1 MGNHEPQPEPRSSSG
16 RFTRSKNIVCQITNP
31 APVLWYTL
39 PFKSKAMPVEEDLT
53 TLSYARGPSR
63 PLLDLTIGGLLHR
76 TASRYPD
83 RLAVASCHQQKRL
96 TWAGLSAEADR
107 VARGLWSLGIRKGD
121 RVGLWST
128 SCIEW
133 IMMHM
138 GCARAGV
145 ALVNVNPAYRSHEL
159 QFTLTRSRMK
169 ALFLWHKDRHADYE
183 EILGRARHGLN
194 LELAHTIYFDSPEW
208 PALLDAEGR
217 LPDYVDPDDIANI
230 QYTSGT
236 TGLPKGVMLSH
247 HNVVNNGQFLAQGFH
262 YTEQDK
268 IVVPVP
274 LFHCYGCVIGTM
286 TAVNTGAAI
295 ILPNWT
301 FDPRATLKAVHDE
314 RATSV
319 YGVPAMYVAE
329 MALPDFATYDLTSLR
344 TGMMSGAPCPV
355 ELMKRVLNEM
365 HCRELVIAYG
375 QTETSPVVTMSD
387 ADDPIEIRVSTVGR
401 AMPQTEIQIA
411 SMETGEPLPIGQQ
424 GEVCVRGYALMKG
437 YDGDPE
443 ATAQVIRPDGWLH
456 TGDLGIMHDD
466 GCIHLT
472 GRSRDVIIRG
482 GENIY
487 PREVEEF
494 LYTHPKVGEVQVVG
508 IPNARLGEIVAAWV
522 RLRPGLKPEID
533 ATEEEIKQW
542 CQGQIAYF
550 KIPEHVRFVTEFP
563 ATLSGKIQK
572 YKIREF
578 EIEARGLQSVANAAT
593 A

>member
-1 MGNHEPQPEPRSSSG
+1 
-16 RFTRSKNIVCQITNP
+16 
-31 APVLWYTL
+31 
-39 PFKSKAMPVEEDLT
+39 MPVEENLPA
-53 TLSYARGPSR
+53 LSYARGPDR
-63 PLLDLTIGGLLHR
+63 ALLELTIGDLLAR
-76 TASRYPD
+76 TAHRFPD
-83 RLAVASCHQQKRL
+83 RLAVASCHQGKRL
-96 TWAGLSAEADR
+96 TWAQLSDEADR
-107 VARGLWSLGIRKGD
+107 VARGLWSLGIRRGD

-128 SCIEW
+128 NCIEW
-133 IMMHM
+133 IVMHM
-138 GCARAGV
+138 GCARAGA

-159 QFTLTRSRMK
+159 QFTLQRSRMK
-169 ALFLWHKDRHADYE
+169 ALFLWHRDKRADYE
-183 EILGRARHGLN
+183 EILGRARHGLTLA
-194 LELAHTIYFDSPEW
+194 LEHTIYFDSPEW
-208 PALLDAEGR
+208 PALLEAAGE
-217 LPDYVDPDDIANI
+217 LPARVAVEDVANI

-236 TGLPKGVMLSH
+236 TGLPKGVMLTH
-247 HNVVNNGQFLAQGFH
+247 HNIVNNGQFLAQGFH
-262 YTEQDK
+262 YTEQDSV
-268 IVVPVP
+268 VVPVP
-274 LFHCYGCVIGTM
+274 LFHCFGCVIGTM
-286 TAVNTGAAI
+286 SAVNSGAAI
-295 ILPNWT
+295 VLPNWT

-329 MALPDFATYDLTSLR
+329 LQLPEFASYDLTSLR

-365 HCRELVIAYG
+365 HCGELVIAYG

-387 ADDPIEIRVSTVGR
+387 AEDTIEIRVSTVGR
-401 AMPQTEIQIA
+401 AMPQTEIQIV
-411 SMETGEPLPIGQQ
+411 STVTGEPLPVGEQ
-424 GEVCVRGYALMKG
+424 GEVCARGYAVMKG

-443 ATAQVIRPDGWLH
+443 GTAQVIKEDGWLH

-494 LYTHPKVGEVQVVG
+494 LYTHPKVDEAQVVG
-508 IPNARLGEIVAAWV
+508 IPNARLGEIVVAWV
-522 RLRPGLKPEID
+522 RLAPGAE
-533 ATEEEIKQW
+533 ATEEEIRAW
-542 CQGQIAYF
+542 CQAQIAYF
-550 KIPEHVRFVTEFP
+550 KVPEHVRFVTEFP

-578 EIEARGLQSVANAAT
+578 EIEARGLQSVAAAVT

>member
-1 MGNHEPQPEPRSSSG
+1 MPEE
-16 RFTRSKNIVCQITNP
+16 
-31 APVLWYTL
+31 A
-39 PFKSKAMPVEEDLT
+39 LT
-53 TLSYARGPSR
+53 TLSYARGSTR
-63 PLLDLTIGGLLHR
+63 PLLELTVGDLLRR
-76 TASRYPD
+76 TADRFPE
-83 RLAVASCHQQKRL
+83 RLAVVSRHQGKRM
-96 TWAGLSAEADR
+96 TWAELDAAADR
-107 VARGLWSLGIRKGD
+107 VARGLWSLGIRHGD
-121 RVGLWST
+121 RVGIWST
-128 SCIEW
+128 NCIEW

-138 GCARAGV
+138 GCARTGA

-169 ALFLWHKDRHADYE
+169 ALFLWHKDKHADFQE
-183 EILGRARHGLN
+183 VLGRACHGLD
-194 LELAHTIYFDSPEW
+194 LALQHTIYFDSPEW
-208 PALLDAEGR
+208 PALLDAEGQI
-217 LPDYVDPDDIANI
+217 PDHVAVDDVVNI

-236 TGLPKGVMLSH
+236 TGLPKGVLLTH

-286 TAVNTGAAI
+286 SAVNSGAAI

-301 FDPRATLKAVHDE
+301 FDARATLSAVHEE

-329 MALPDFATYDLTSLR
+329 FALPDFAKFDTSSLR

-355 ELMKRVLNEM
+355 QLMKRVLEEM
-365 HCRELVIAYG
+365 HCGELVIAYG

-387 ADDPIEIRVSTVGR
+387 ADDSIDVRVKTVGR
-401 AMPQTEIQIA
+401 AMPQTEIMIQSLDTREA
-411 SMETGEPLPIGQQ
+411 LPYGQQ
-424 GEVCVRGYALMKG
+424 GEVCVRGYALMRG

-443 ATAQVIRPDGWLH
+443 GTAQVIQSDGWLR
-456 TGDLGIMHDD
+456 TGDLGVMRED
-466 GCIHLT
+466 GCIHIT

-494 LYTHPKVGEVQVVG
+494 LYTHPKVGEVQVIG
-508 IPNARLGEIVAAWV
+508 IPNARLGEIVVAWIRV
-522 RLRPGLKPEID
+522 RPGTE
-533 ATEEEIKQW
+533 ATEQEIKDF
-542 CQGQIAYF
+542 CQGQIAYY

-572 YKIREF
+572 YRMREY
-578 EIEARGLQSVANAAT
+578 EIEARGLQVVANAAM

>member
-1 MGNHEPQPEPRSSSG
+1 
-16 RFTRSKNIVCQITNP
+16 
-31 APVLWYTL
+31 
-39 PFKSKAMPVEEDLT
+39 MPVEEIAT
-53 TLSYARGPSR
+53 TLSYSRGPDR
-63 PLLDLTIGGLLHR
+63 PLLELTIGGLLER
-76 TASRYPD
+76 TANRFPD
-83 RLAVASCHQQKRL
+83 RLAVASRHQGKRL
-96 TWAGLSAEADR
+96 TWAELSAAADS
-107 VARGLWSLGIRKGD
+107 VARGLWSLGIRRGD
-121 RVGLWST
+121 RVGMWST
-128 SCIEW
+128 NCIEW

-138 GCARAGV
+138 GCARAGA

-159 QFTLTRSRMK
+159 GYTLTRSRMK
-169 ALFLWHKDRHADYE
+169 ALFLWHKDKRADYE
-183 EILGRARHGLN
+183 EILGRARHGLA
-194 LELAHTIYFDSPEW
+194 LELEHTIYFDGPEW
-208 PALLDAEGR
+208 PALLDAPGQ
-217 LPDYVDPDDIANI
+217 LPADVAVDDVANI

-236 TGLPKGVMLSH
+236 TGMPKGVMLTH
-247 HNVVNNGQFLAQGFH
+247 HNVVNNGQFLAHGFH

-286 TAVNTGAAI
+286 SAVNSGAAV

-301 FDPRATLKAVHDE
+301 FDARATLQAIHDE

-329 MALPDFATYDLTSLR
+329 FGLPEFPTFDLTSLR

-365 HCRELVIAYG
+365 HIGELVIAYG

-387 ADDPIEIRVSTVGR
+387 AADSIEVRVNTIGR
-401 AMPQTEIQIA
+401 AMPQTEIKVT
-411 SMETGEPLPIGQQ
+411 STTTGETVAHGQQ
-424 GEVCVRGYALMKG
+424 GEICTRGYAVMKG
-437 YDGDPE
+437 YDGDPDG
-443 ATAQVIRPDGWLH
+443 TALVIQPDGWLR
-456 TGDLGIMHDD
+456 TGDLGVMRGDR
-466 GCIHLT
+466 CLHLT

-522 RLRPGLKPEID
+522 RLRPGQE
-533 ATEEEIKQW
+533 ATEDEIRQW
-542 CQGQIAYF
+542 CQGQIAYY
-550 KIPEHVRFVTEFP
+550 KIPEHIRFVDDFP

-578 EIEARGLQSVANAAT
+578 EIEARGLEQVAQTKT

>member
-1 MGNHEPQPEPRSSSG
+1 MNPTTSM
-16 RFTRSKNIVCQITNP
+16 NIDEQIPTQ
-31 APVLWYTL
+31 
-39 PFKSKAMPVEEDLT
+39 
-53 TLSYARGPSR
+53 SYARGAAR
-63 PLLDLTIGGLLHR
+63 PLLELTIGDLLQR
-76 TASRYPD
+76 TADRFADRPAVVSRHQD
-83 RLAVASCHQQKRL
+83 RRL
-96 TWAGLSAEADR
+96 TWAELSAEADR
-107 VARGLWSLGIRKGD
+107 VARGLWSLGIRRGD

-128 SCIEW
+128 NCAEW
-133 IMMHM
+133 IILHM
-138 GCARAGV
+138 GCARAGA

-159 QFTLTRSRMK
+159 GFTLTRSRMK

-194 LELAHTIYFDSPEW
+194 LALEHTIYFDSPEW

-217 LPDYVDPDDIANI
+217 LPDRVAVDDVANI

-236 TGLPKGVMLSH
+236 TGLPKGVMLTH

-286 TAVNTGAAI
+286 SAVNSGAAI

-301 FDPRATLKAVHDE
+301 FDARATLKAIHEE

-329 MALPDFATYDLTSLR
+329 FGLDDFATYDTTSLR

-355 ELMKRVLNEM
+355 ELMKRVLEEM
-365 HCRELVIAYG
+365 HIRELVIAYG

-387 ADDPIEIRVSTVGR
+387 AGDSLEVRVNTVGR
-401 AMPQTEIQIA
+401 AMPQTDIKIA
-411 SMETGEPLPIGQQ
+411 SLWAEPNSNLDSQETLPRGQQ

-443 ATAQVIRPDGWLH
+443 GTALVIQPDGWLR
-456 TGDLGIMHDD
+456 TGDLGVMRED
-466 GCIHLT
+466 GCIHIT

-494 LYTHPKVGEVQVVG
+494 LYTHPKVGEVQVFG
-508 IPNARLGEIVAAWV
+508 IPNARLGEIVVAWI
-522 RLRPGLKPEID
+522 RLRPGLKPDTD
-533 ATEEEIKQW
+533 ATEQEIKEF
-542 CQGQIAYF
+542 CQGQIAYY
-550 KIPEHVRFVTEFP
+550 KIPEHVRFATEFP

-572 YKIREF
+572 YKMREF
-578 EIEARGLQSVANAAT
+578 EIEARGLQAVAKTAT

>member
-1 MGNHEPQPEPRSSSG
+1 VPAIPTLTISEPDAD
-16 RFTRSKNIVCQITNP
+16 QIG
-31 APVLWYTL
+31 AR
-39 PFKSKAMPVEEDLT
+39 
-53 TLSYARGPSR
+53 SYARGPDR
-63 PLLDLTIGGLLHR
+63 PLLDLTIGDLLHL
-76 TASRYPD
+76 TASRFPD
-83 RLAVASCHQQKRL
+83 RLAVASRHQQKRL
-96 TWAGLSAEADR
+96 TWAELNATADQ
-107 VARGLWSLGIRKGD
+107 VARGLWALGIRRGD

-128 SCIEW
+128 NCIEW

-138 GCARAGV
+138 GCARAG
-145 ALVNVNPAYRSHEL
+145 ASLVNVNPAYRSHEL

-169 ALFLWHKDRHADYE
+169 ALFLWHKDKRADYE
-183 EILGRARHGLN
+183 EILGRARHGLD
-194 LELAHTIYFDSPEW
+194 LALQHTVFFDSPEW

-217 LPDYVDPDDIANI
+217 LPDSVAIDDVANI

-236 TGLPKGVMLSH
+236 TGLPKGVMLTH

-262 YTEQDK
+262 YTERDK

-286 TAVNTGAAI
+286 SAVNSGAAI

-301 FDPRATLKAVHDE
+301 FDARATLRAVHDE

-329 MALPDFATYDLTSLR
+329 FGLDDFASYDTTSLR

-355 ELMKRVLNEM
+355 ELMKRVLEEM
-365 HCRELVIAYG
+365 HIRELVIAYG

-387 ADDPIEIRVSTVGR
+387 AGDSLEVRVNTVGR
-401 AMPQTEIQIA
+401 AMPQTEIKIA
-411 SMETGEPLPIGQQ
+411 PLETGGIVPSGQQ

-443 ATAQVIRPDGWLH
+443 GTAQVIQSDGWLR
-456 TGDLGIMHDD
+456 TGDLGVMRED
-466 GCIHLT
+466 GCIHIT

-494 LYTHPKVGEVQVVG
+494 LYTFPKVGEVQVIG
-508 IPNARLGEIVAAWV
+508 IPNARLGEIVVAWI
-522 RLRPGLKPEID
+522 RLRPGLAPDVD
-533 ATEEEIKQW
+533 ATEAEVKAF
-542 CQGQIAYF
+542 CQGQIAYY
-550 KIPEHVRFVTEFP
+550 KIPEHVRFVSEFP

-572 YKIREF
+572 YKMREF
-578 EIEARGLQSVANAAT
+578 EIEARGLEAVATAAT

>member
-1 MGNHEPQPEPRSSSG
+1 
-16 RFTRSKNIVCQITNP
+16 
-31 APVLWYTL
+31 
-39 PFKSKAMPVEEDLT
+39 MPVDENLC

-63 PLLDLTIGGLLHR
+63 PLLELTIGGLLER
-76 TASRYPD
+76 TASRFPD
-83 RLAVASCHQQKRL
+83 RLAVASCHQSKRL
-96 TWAGLSAEADR
+96 TWAQLSAEADR
-107 VARGLWSLGIRKGD
+107 LARGLWSLGIRRGD

-128 SCIEW
+128 NCIEW
-133 IMMHM
+133 IVMHM
-138 GCARAGV
+138 GCARAGA

-159 QFTLTRSRMK
+159 QFTLARSRMK
-169 ALFLWHKDRHADYE
+169 ALFLWHKDKRADYE
-183 EILGRARHGLN
+183 EILNRARHGLN
-194 LELAHTIYFDSPEW
+194 LALEHTIYFDSPEW

-217 LPDYVDPDDIANI
+217 LPDQVAVGDVANI

-236 TGLPKGVMLSH
+236 TGLPKGVLLTH
-247 HNVVNNGQFLAQGFH
+247 HNIVNNGQFLAQGFH

-286 TAVNTGAAI
+286 SALNTGAAI
-295 ILPNWT
+295 LLPSWT
-301 FDPRATLKAVHDE
+301 FDPRATLQAVHQE

-329 MALPDFATYDLTSLR
+329 FALPDFSSFDLTSLR

-365 HCRELVIAYG
+365 HCHELVIAYG

-387 ADDPIEIRVSTVGR
+387 ADDSIEIRVNTVGR
-401 AMPQTEIQIA
+401 AMPQTGIRIA
-411 SMETGEPLPIGQQ
+411 SIATGETAPVGEQ
-424 GEVCVRGYALMKG
+424 GEVCVQGYALMKG
-437 YDGDPE
+437 YDGDPQGTSE
-443 ATAQVIRPDGWLH
+443 VIRADGWLH
-456 TGDLGIMHDD
+456 TGDLGIMRQD

-494 LYTHPKVGEVQVVG
+494 LYTHPRIDEAQVVG
-508 IPNARLGEIVAAWV
+508 IPNARLGEIVCAWV
-522 RLRPGLKPEID
+522 RLAPGAE
-533 ATEEEIKQW
+533 ATEEEIKEF
-542 CQGQIAYF
+542 CKGQIAYY

-578 EIEARGLQSVANAAT
+578 EIEARGLQQEANAAT

>member
-1 MGNHEPQPEPRSSSG
+1 M
-16 RFTRSKNIVCQITNP
+16 
-31 APVLWYTL
+31 A
-39 PFKSKAMPVEEDLT
+39 VEEDLR

-63 PLLDLTIGGLLHR
+63 PLLELSIGDLLHR
-76 TASRYPD
+76 TALRFPD
-83 RLAVASCHQQKRL
+83 RLAVASRHQGQRL
-96 TWAGLSAEADR
+96 TWAELSQEADA
-107 VARGLWSLGIRKGD
+107 VARGLWSLGIRRGD

-128 SCIEW
+128 NCIEW
-133 IMMHM
+133 IVMHM
-138 GCARAGV
+138 GCARAGA

-169 ALFLWHKDRHADYE
+169 ALFLWHRDKRADYE
-183 EILGRARHGLN
+183 EILDRARHGLS
-194 LELAHTIYFDSPEW
+194 LELAHTIYFDSPDWLALKSAPGEL
-208 PALLDAEGR
+208 PAHVA
-217 LPDYVDPDDIANI
+217 VDDVANI

-236 TGLPKGVMLSH
+236 TGLPKGVMLTH
-247 HNVVNNGQFLAQGFH
+247 HNIVNNGQFLAAGFH
-262 YTEQDK
+262 YSEQDK

-286 TAVNTGAAI
+286 SAVNSGAAI

-301 FDPRATLKAVHDE
+301 FDPRATLKAIHDE

-329 MALPDFATYDLTSLR
+329 LALPEFPTYDLTSLR

-355 ELMKRVLNEM
+355 ELMKRVLEEM
-365 HCRELVIAYG
+365 HCGELVIAYG

-387 ADDPIEIRVSTVGR
+387 AGDSIEVRVNTVGR

-411 SMETGEPLPIGQQ
+411 SSTTGETLPCGQQ

-437 YDGDPE
+437 YDGDAE
-443 ATAQVIRPDGWLH
+443 GTAQVIRDDGWLR
-456 TGDLGIMHDD
+456 TGDLGIMRED

-494 LYTHPKVGEVQVVG
+494 LYTHPQVDEVQVVG

-522 RLRPGLKPEID
+522 RLKPGLVPEVD
-533 ATEEEIKQW
+533 ATEEQIKAF
-542 CQGQIAYF
+542 CRSQIAYY
-550 KIPEHVRFVTEFP
+550 KIPEHIRFVTEFP

-572 YKIREF
+572 FKMREF
-578 EIEARGLQSVANAAT
+578 EIEARALQSVASAAT

>member
-1 MGNHEPQPEPRSSSG
+1 
-16 RFTRSKNIVCQITNP
+16 
-31 APVLWYTL
+31 
-39 PFKSKAMPVEEDLT
+39 MPVEDNPC
-53 TLSYARGPSR
+53 TLSYSRGLSR
-63 PLLDLTIGGLLHR
+63 PLLELTIGDLLHR
-76 TASRYPD
+76 TADRFPD
-83 RLAVASCHQQKRL
+83 RLAIASCHQSQRL
-96 TWAGLSAEADR
+96 TWSELSAEADR
-107 VARGLWSLGIRKGD
+107 VARGLWSLGIRRGD

-128 SCIEW
+128 NCLEW
-133 IMMHM
+133 IVMHM
-138 GCARAGV
+138 GCARAGA

-159 QFTLTRSRMK
+159 QFTLQRSQMK
-169 ALFLWHKDRHADYE
+169 ALFLWHKDKHADYE
-183 EILGRARHGLN
+183 EILARACHGLI
-194 LELAHTIYFDSPEW
+194 LELKHTIYFDSPQW
-208 PALLDAEGR
+208 PVLKDSDGK
-217 LPDYVDPDDIANI
+217 LPDHVAIDDVANI

-236 TGLPKGVMLSH
+236 TGLPKGVLLTH
-247 HNVVNNGQFLAQGFH
+247 HNIVNNGRFLAQGFH
-262 YTEQDK
+262 YTEQDR

-274 LFHCYGCVIGTM
+274 LFHCYGCVIGAM
-286 TAVNTGAAI
+286 SAVNSGAAI

-329 MALPDFATYDLTSLR
+329 MALPDFASYDLSSLR

-355 ELMKRVLNEM
+355 ELMNRVLDEM

-387 ADDPIEIRVSTVGR
+387 AEDSIEIRVKTVGR
-401 AMPQTEIQIA
+401 AMPQTEIQIV
-411 SMETGEPLPIGQQ
+411 STVTGQTLPVGEQ
-424 GEVCVRGYALMKG
+424 GEVCARGYAVMKG

-443 ATAQVIRPDGWLH
+443 GTAMVIHPDGWLH
-456 TGDLGIMHDD
+456 TGDLGIMRSD

-494 LYTHPKVGEVQVVG
+494 LYTHPKVDEVQVVG
-508 IPNARLGEIVAAWV
+508 IPNARLGEIVVAWV
-522 RLRPGLKPEID
+522 RLRPGVES
-533 ATEEEIKQW
+533 TEEEIRNF
-542 CQGQIAYF
+542 CEGQIAYY
-550 KIPEHVRFVTEFP
+550 KIPAHIRFVSEFP

-578 EIEARGLQSVANAAT
+578 EIEARGLQVVANTAT

>member
-1 MGNHEPQPEPRSSSG
+1 
-16 RFTRSKNIVCQITNP
+16 
-31 APVLWYTL
+31 
-39 PFKSKAMPVEEDLT
+39 MPVEDNPC
-53 TLSYARGPSR
+53 TLSYSRGLSR
-63 PLLDLTIGGLLHR
+63 PLLELTIGDLLHR
-76 TASRYPD
+76 TADRFPD
-83 RLAVASCHQQKRL
+83 RLAIASCHQSQRL
-96 TWAGLSAEADR
+96 TWSELSAEADR
-107 VARGLWSLGIRKGD
+107 VARGLWSLGIRRGD

-128 SCIEW
+128 NCLEW
-133 IMMHM
+133 IVMHM
-138 GCARAGV
+138 GCARAGA

-159 QFTLTRSRMK
+159 QFTLQRSQMK
-169 ALFLWHKDRHADYE
+169 ALFLWHKDKHADYE
-183 EILGRARHGLN
+183 EILARACHGLI
-194 LELAHTIYFDSPEW
+194 LELKHTIYFDSPQW
-208 PALLDAEGR
+208 PVLKDSDGK
-217 LPDYVDPDDIANI
+217 LPDHVAIDDVANI

-236 TGLPKGVMLSH
+236 TGLPKGVLLTH
-247 HNVVNNGQFLAQGFH
+247 HNIVNNGRFLAQGFH
-262 YTEQDK
+262 YTEQDR

-274 LFHCYGCVIGTM
+274 LFHCYGCVIGAM
-286 TAVNTGAAI
+286 SAVNSGAAI

-329 MALPDFATYDLTSLR
+329 MALPDFASYDLSSLR

-355 ELMKRVLNEM
+355 ELINRVLDEM

-387 ADDPIEIRVSTVGR
+387 AEDSIEIRVKTVGR
-401 AMPQTEIQIA
+401 AMPQTEIQIV
-411 SMETGEPLPIGQQ
+411 STVTGQTLPVGEQ
-424 GEVCVRGYALMKG
+424 GEVCARGYAVMKG

-443 ATAQVIRPDGWLH
+443 GTAMVIHPDGWLH
-456 TGDLGIMHDD
+456 TGDLGIMRSD

-494 LYTHPKVGEVQVVG
+494 LYTHPKVDEVQVVG
-508 IPNARLGEIVAAWV
+508 IPNARLGEIVVAWV
-522 RLRPGLKPEID
+522 RLRPGVES
-533 ATEEEIKQW
+533 TEEEIRNF
-542 CQGQIAYF
+542 CEGQIAYY
-550 KIPEHVRFVTEFP
+550 KIPAHIRFVSEFP

-578 EIEARGLQSVANAAT
+578 EIEARGLQVVANTAT

>member
-1 MGNHEPQPEPRSSSG
+1 M
-16 RFTRSKNIVCQITNP
+16 
-31 APVLWYTL
+31 A
-39 PFKSKAMPVEEDLT
+39 VEEDLR

-63 PLLDLTIGGLLHR
+63 PLLELSIGDLLHR
-76 TASRYPD
+76 TALRFPD
-83 RLAVASCHQQKRL
+83 RLAVASRHQGQRL
-96 TWAGLSAEADR
+96 TWAELSQEADA
-107 VARGLWSLGIRKGD
+107 VARGLWSLGIRRGD

-128 SCIEW
+128 NCIEW
-133 IMMHM
+133 IVMHM
-138 GCARAGV
+138 GCARAGA

-169 ALFLWHKDRHADYE
+169 ALFLWHRDKRADYE
-183 EILGRARHGLN
+183 EILDRARHGLS
-194 LELAHTIYFDSPEW
+194 LELAHTIYFDSPDWLALKSAPGEL
-208 PALLDAEGR
+208 PAHVA
-217 LPDYVDPDDIANI
+217 VDDVANI

-236 TGLPKGVMLSH
+236 TGLPKGVMLTH
-247 HNVVNNGQFLAQGFH
+247 HNIVNNGQFLAAGFH
-262 YTEQDK
+262 YSEQDK

-286 TAVNTGAAI
+286 SAVNSGAAI

-301 FDPRATLKAVHDE
+301 FDPRATLKAIHDE

-329 MALPDFATYDLTSLR
+329 LSLPEFPSYDLTSLR

-355 ELMKRVLNEM
+355 ELMKRVLEEM
-365 HCRELVIAYG
+365 HCSELVIAYG

-387 ADDPIEIRVSTVGR
+387 AGDSIEVRVNTVGR

-411 SMETGEPLPIGQQ
+411 SSTTGETLPCGQQ

-437 YDGDPE
+437 YDGDAE
-443 ATAQVIRPDGWLH
+443 GTAQVIRDDGWLR
-456 TGDLGIMHDD
+456 TGDLGIMRED

-494 LYTHPKVGEVQVVG
+494 LYTHPQVDEVQVVG

-522 RLRPGLKPEID
+522 RLKPGLVPDVD
-533 ATEEEIKQW
+533 ATEEQIKAF
-542 CQGQIAYF
+542 CRSQIAYY
-550 KIPEHVRFVTEFP
+550 KIPEHIRFVTEFP

-572 YKIREF
+572 FKMREF
-578 EIEARGLQSVANAAT
+578 EIEVRALQSVASAAT

>member
-1 MGNHEPQPEPRSSSG
+1 
-16 RFTRSKNIVCQITNP
+16 
-31 APVLWYTL
+31 
-39 PFKSKAMPVEEDLT
+39 MPVNQDIA
-53 TLSYARGPSR
+53 TLSYARGEDR
-63 PLLDLTIGGLLHR
+63 PLLNLTIGGLLER
-76 TASRYPD
+76 TANRFPD
-83 RLAVASCHQQKRL
+83 RLAVASRHQQKRM
-96 TWAGLSAEADR
+96 TWAELSEAADR
-107 VARGLWSLGIRKGD
+107 VARGLWSLGIRRGD

-128 SCIEW
+128 NCIEW
-133 IMMHM
+133 LMLHM
-138 GCARAGV
+138 GCARAGA

-159 QFTLTRSRMK
+159 GYTLTRSRMK
-169 ALFLWHKDRHADYE
+169 ALFLWHKDKRADYAD
-183 EILGRARHGLN
+183 ILERARHGLK
-194 LELAHTIYFDSPEW
+194 LELQHTIFFDSPEW
-208 PALLDAEGR
+208 PDLLDAPGH
-217 LPDYVDPDDIANI
+217 LPDRVSVDDVANI

-236 TGLPKGVMLSH
+236 TGLPKGVMLTH

-262 YTEQDK
+262 YTEKDL

-286 TAVNTGAAI
+286 SAVNSGAAV

-301 FDPRATLKAVHDE
+301 FDARATLQAIHDE

-329 MALPDFATYDLTSLR
+329 FSLPEFPSFDFTSLR

-355 ELMKRVLNEM
+355 ELMKRVLSEM
-365 HCRELVIAYG
+365 HIGELVIAYG

-387 ADDPIEIRVSTVGR
+387 AGDPLEIRVNTVGR
-401 AMPQTEIQIA
+401 PMPQTEIQVVSTSDGA
-411 SMETGEPLPIGQQ
+411 RLPMGMQ
-424 GEVCVRGYALMKG
+424 GEICVRGYAVMKG
-437 YDGDPE
+437 YDGDPGG
-443 ATAQVIRPDGWLH
+443 TAQVVGPDGWLH
-456 TGDLGIMHDD
+456 TGDLGVMREDECLHI
-466 GCIHLT
+466 T

-508 IPNARLGEIVAAWV
+508 IPNARLGEIVVAWI
-522 RLRPGLKPEID
+522 RLRPGTD
-533 ATEEEIKQW
+533 ATEAEIREW
-542 CQGQIAYF
+542 CQGQIAYY

-572 YKIREF
+572 YKIREV
-578 EIEARGLQSVANAAT
+578 EIEARGLQDVAKTAT

>member
-1 MGNHEPQPEPRSSSG
+1 MPEE
-16 RFTRSKNIVCQITNP
+16 
-31 APVLWYTL
+31 A
-39 PFKSKAMPVEEDLT
+39 LT
-53 TLSYARGPSR
+53 TLSYARGSTR
-63 PLLDLTIGGLLHR
+63 PLLELTVGDLLRR
-76 TASRYPD
+76 TADRFPE
-83 RLAVASCHQQKRL
+83 RLAVVSRHQSKRM
-96 TWAGLSAEADR
+96 TWAELDAAADR
-107 VARGLWSLGIRKGD
+107 VARGLWSLGIRHGD
-121 RVGLWST
+121 RVGIWST
-128 SCIEW
+128 NCIEW

-138 GCARAGV
+138 GCARTGA

-169 ALFLWHKDRHADYE
+169 ALFLWHKDKHADFQE
-183 EILGRARHGLN
+183 VLGRACHGLD
-194 LELAHTIYFDSPEW
+194 LALQHTIYFDSPEW
-208 PALLDAEGR
+208 PALLDAEGQI
-217 LPDYVDPDDIANI
+217 PDHVAVDDIANI

-236 TGLPKGVMLSH
+236 TGLPKGVLLTH

-286 TAVNTGAAI
+286 SAVNSGAAI

-301 FDPRATLKAVHDE
+301 FDARATLSAVHEE

-329 MALPDFATYDLTSLR
+329 FALPDFAKFDTRSLR

-355 ELMKRVLNEM
+355 ELMKRVLEEM
-365 HCRELVIAYG
+365 HCGELVIAYG

-387 ADDPIEIRVSTVGR
+387 ADDSIEVRVKTVGR
-401 AMPQTEIQIA
+401 AMPQTEIMIQ
-411 SMETGEPLPIGQQ
+411 SLDTREVLPYGQQ
-424 GEVCVRGYALMKG
+424 GEVCVRGYALMRG

-443 ATAQVIRPDGWLH
+443 GTAQVIQSDGWLR
-456 TGDLGIMHDD
+456 TGDLGVMRED
-466 GCIHLT
+466 GCIHIT

-494 LYTHPKVGEVQVVG
+494 LYTHPKVGEVQVIG
-508 IPNARLGEIVAAWV
+508 IPNARLGEIVVAWIRV
-522 RLRPGLKPEID
+522 RPGTE
-533 ATEEEIKQW
+533 ATEQEIKDF
-542 CQGQIAYF
+542 CQGQIAYY

-572 YKIREF
+572 YRMREY
-578 EIEARGLQSVANAAT
+578 EIEARGLQVVANAAM

>member
-1 MGNHEPQPEPRSSSG
+1 
-16 RFTRSKNIVCQITNP
+16 
-31 APVLWYTL
+31 
-39 PFKSKAMPVEEDLT
+39 MPVEEDIR
-53 TLSYARGPSR
+53 TLSHTRGPNR
-63 PLLDLTIGGLLHR
+63 PLLELTIGGLLDR
-76 TASRYPD
+76 TASRFPE

-96 TWAGLSAEADR
+96 TWAELSAEADR
-107 VARGLWSLGIRKGD
+107 VARGLWSLGIRRGD

-128 SCIEW
+128 NCIEW
-133 IMMHM
+133 IVMHM
-138 GCARAGV
+138 GCGRAGA

-159 QFTLTRSRMK
+159 QFTLQRSRMK
-169 ALFLWHKDRHADYE
+169 ALFLWHKDKRADYE
-183 EILGRARHGLN
+183 EILGRARHGLDLA
-194 LELAHTIYFDSPEW
+194 LEHTIYFDSPEW
-208 PALLDAEGR
+208 PALLDADGR
-217 LPDYVDPDDIANI
+217 LPDHVANDDVANI

-236 TGLPKGVMLSH
+236 TGLPKGVLLTH
-247 HNVVNNGQFLAQGFH
+247 HNIVNNGQFLAQGFH

-286 TAVNTGAAI
+286 SALNTGAAI
-295 ILPNWT
+295 ILPSWT
-301 FDPRATLKAVHDE
+301 FEPRATLKAVHDE

-329 MALPDFATYDLTSLR
+329 FALPDFSSFNLTSLR

-355 ELMKRVLNEM
+355 EMMKRVLNEM
-365 HCRELVIAYG
+365 HCHELVIAYG
-375 QTETSPVVTMSD
+375 QTETSPVTTMSD
-387 ADDPIEIRVSTVGR
+387 AADSIEVRVHTVGR

-411 SMETGEPLPIGQQ
+411 STVTGQTLPVGEQ

-437 YDGDPE
+437 YDGDAE
-443 ATAQVIRPDGWLH
+443 GTAQVIHADGWLH
-456 TGDLGIMHDD
+456 TGDLGIMRED

-494 LYTHPKVGEVQVVG
+494 LYTHPKVDEAQVVG

-522 RLRPGLKPEID
+522 RLAPGTE
-533 ATEEEIKQW
+533 ATEEEIKEF
-542 CQGQIAYF
+542 CKGQIAYY